1 VSRPRVLAL
10 SVGLGLGGAE
20 KLLRLTVP
28 RLRARGYD
36 MRVAGLK
43 GTEEECETFARAGAP
58 CLTLGA
64 TAPLDPRPLLRL
76 HRLLR
81 RERIDI
87 LHAHCFLAN
96 VAARLVG
103 RLAGTPVVIAAHHDT
118 DVWMGATA
126 RFVERQTARLG
137 TRVVACSEAVRLYAI
152 ERHGLPEA
160 RVVTLR
166 NAIAPQPPAS
176 AADRAAART
185 ALGAA
190 PEDRLIGTLGRL
202 DEPKKGLR
210 TFLAAAA
217 RVAAAEPR
225 ARFVLIGKGPARG
238 ELERRAAS
246 LGLRDRVR
254 FHGEAAFP
262 ERLLPGL
269 DLLAQP
275 SLWEGFGLSVVEAMA
290 AGVPVVASKVGGIPE
305 AARDDS
311 EAVLVPPGD
320 APRLAEAIVSLLRDP
335 ARAARLGA
343 AGRRRAIAEFSI
355 ERLVEETAAL
365 YDTLLPRQQGV
376 SDRPGN
382 RPGDRNPEGCAA

>member
-1 VSRPRVLAL
+1 MKPRVLAL
-10 SVGLGLGGAE
+10 SVGLGMGGAE

-28 RLRARGYD
+28 LLRARGYD
-36 MRVAGLK
+36 MRVAGLQ
-43 GTEEECETFARAGAP
+43 GTEVECEMFARAGAP
-58 CLTLGA
+58 CVTLGA
-64 TAPLDPRPLLRL
+64 VGRLDPRPLVRL

-118 DVWMGATA
+118 DVWMGAAA

-137 TRVVACSEAVRLYAI
+137 TRVVTCSEAVRRYAI
-152 ERHGLPEA
+152 ERHGLPGA
-160 RVVTLR
+160 GVVTLR
-166 NAIAPQPPAS
+166 NAVAPQPLPT
-176 AADRAAART
+176 AADRALARLT
-185 ALGAA
+185 LGAA
-190 PEDRLIGTLGRL
+190 PDDRLVGTLGRL

-225 ARFVLIGKGPARG
+225 ARFVLIGDGPARG

-254 FHGEAAFP
+254 FQGESAFP

-269 DLLAQP
+269 DILAQP

-290 AGVPVVASKVGGIPE
+290 AGVPVVASRVGGIPE
-305 AARDDS
+305 AARDDG

-343 AGRRRAIAEFSI
+343 AGHRRALEEFSL
-355 ERLVEETAAL
+355 ERLVKETAAL
-365 YDTLLPRQQGV
+365 YDSLLPRSHRT
-376 SDRPGN
+376 SDL
-382 RPGDRNPEGCAA
+382 PGDRNPEGCVA